1 MSDDPDSSD
10 KPRSG
15 RVRHD
20 SGGRAIWEWA
30 LDSGKHAVDSTSRL
44 LKKLELTGITLMGDE
59 ARPWEKQKQNDAS
72 REAASGAGHGQSQTP
87 GHSPGHSR
95 DGGQPAQGSA
105 QDRTVHHDAEK
116 SRGTNPYDSRTPVG
130 RGAPAPKKP
139 PAAAS
144 RVTRPAKEKPG
155 LLARLFGR
163 K

>member
-1 MSDDPDSSD
+1 VPDDPDSRD

-30 LDSGKHAVDSTSRL
+30 LDSGKQAVDSTSRL

-72 REAASGAGHGQSQTP
+72 RKPASSTGDIKTQTSGQAT
-87 GHSPGHSR
+87 GHSR
-95 DGGQPAQGSA
+95 DSGPPGHGSGQDRSA
-105 QDRTVHHDAEK
+105 QHDAGK

-130 RGAPAPKKP
+130 RSAPTPKKP
-139 PAAAS
+139 AAAAP
-144 RVTRPAKEKPG
+144 RITQPPARKPG
-155 LLARLFGR
+155 LLARLLGR
-163 K
+163 R

>member
-44 LKKLELTGITLMGDE
+44 LKRLELTGITLMGDE

-72 REAASGAGHGQSQTP
+72 RDPASGGGHDQSQTF

-95 DGGQPAQGSA
+95 DSGPPGQGSA
-105 QDRTVHHDAEK
+105 RDRTVQHDAEK
-116 SRGTNPYDSRTPVG
+116 ARGTNPYDSRTPVG
-130 RGAPAPKKP
+130 RGAPTPKKP
-139 PAAAS
+139 AAAAP
-144 RVTRPAKEKPG
+144 RVSQPPQEKPG
-155 LLARLFGR
+155 LLGRLFGR